1 MDMVQKYA
9 KKSSYAV
16 SWIIHSLV
24 MKITAKPLILRY
36 TEGGKTWF
44 VIVLFMI

>member
-1 MDMVQKYA
+1 MVQKYA

-24 MKITAKPLILRY
+24 VKITAKPLILNLDTLRVGRHGLSLY
-36 TEGGKTWF
+36 F
-44 VIVLFMI
+44 S